1 MNRTNHTPEAVVVSR
16 CSICRRPDREDL
28 DRDLVL
34 RRRTQAEVALIV
46 GVDRSTV
53 SRHVKNHVLPRL
65 AETVLV
71 ETTDVAF
78 GNLVETFE
86 RIHAEY
92 WRLYFMAEAAGDVKL
107 AHSILNDIRKLVEVL
122 VRYAP
127 KMKGANLQDLIG
139 VDEAAQRRDMEQLDK
154 DLIDLINQFTRSAAA
169 KPTVDQDDELDASD
183 ETETLPEAPP
193 RPASSPT
200 DKPLGPLTGFE

>member
-1 MNRTNHTPEAVVVSR
+1 VGVHGYPILLAEHEILAQVVGTPLSPLKLLSLSVCFELLGSSRVKIDHPCLVVLR
-16 CSICRRPDREDL
+16 GGDN
-28 DRDLVL
+28 DLVGDGDQSL
-34 RRRTQAEVALIV
+34 ADGDV
-46 GVDRSTV
+46 GRVDV
-53 SRHVKNHVLPRL
+53 
-65 AETVLV
+65 
-71 ETTDVAF
+71 
-78 GNLVETFE
+78 
-86 RIHAEY
+86 
-92 WRLYFMAEAAGDVKL
+92 AGDVKL

-139 VDEAAQRRDMEQLDK
+139 LDEAAQRRDMEQLDK

>member
-1 MNRTNHTPEAVVVSR
+1 MNRTNHTPEAVVVPR

-65 AETVLV
+65 AEAVLV

-78 GNLVETFE
+78 GNLVEIFE

-139 VDEAAQRRDMEQLDK
+139 LDEAAQRREMEQLDK
-154 DLIDLINQFTRSAAA
+154 ALLALVDQFERSVA
-169 KPTVDQDDELDASD
+169 DQDDELDASD

>member
-1 MNRTNHTPEAVVVSR
+1 M
-16 CSICRRPDREDL
+16 
-28 DRDLVL
+28 
-34 RRRTQAEVALIV
+34 ALIV

-65 AETVLV
+65 AEAVLV

-78 GNLVETFE
+78 GNLVEIFE

-139 VDEAAQRRDMEQLDK
+139 VDEAAQRREMEQLDK
-154 DLIDLINQFTRSAAA
+154 ALLALVHQFERSVA
-169 KPTVDQDDELDASD
+169 DQDDELDASD

>member
-1 MNRTNHTPEAVVVSR
+1 MNRTNHTPKAAVVPR

-53 SRHVKNHVLPRL
+53 SRHVKSHVLPRL
-65 AETVLV
+65 AEAVLV

-139 VDEAAQRRDMEQLDK
+139 LDEAAQRREMEQLDK
-154 DLIDLINQFTRSAAA
+154 DLMDLINQFARSAAA

-193 RPASSPT
+193 
-200 DKPLGPLTGFE
+200 

>member
-1 MNRTNHTPEAVVVSR
+1 M
-16 CSICRRPDREDL
+16 
-28 DRDLVL
+28 
-34 RRRTQAEVALIV
+34 
-46 GVDRSTV
+46 
-53 SRHVKNHVLPRL
+53 
-65 AETVLV
+65 
-71 ETTDVAF
+71 AF

-139 VDEAAQRRDMEQLDK
+139 LDDAAQRRDMEVLDK
-154 DLIDLINQFTRSAAA
+154 ALRDVVKEFEDATRAA
-169 KPTVDQDDELDASD
+169 PTVDQDDESDASD